1 MKHLIIIIALIVVL
15 PQFSKAQ
22 TLVDAYRLSNLRIN
36 GTARAGAMGN
46 AFGALGG
53 DFTSLSIN
61 PAGVGIYRTNE
72 FVFTPVL
79 KSNNSEISL
88 NGTTFSD
95 SKLQIS
101 ASNIGFVGIIPLNEG
116 NGGAVSFNYGI
127 GYNNVLDFN
136 QNYFGRS
143 YDSQVS
149 YLDDIT
155 GYANN
160 ERLTNSYLNQNIGNI
175 EFRDWPTKLAWDTY
189 LIDPA
194 KDNSGKEIDQQYVSK
209 LYDNETVNQLK
220 SYSQKGGI
228 NEFVFSGGVNI
239 NHQLYFGATFGL
251 QNVDLNQITEYS
263 ETFGDNSY
271 TMGEDYTLEG
281 TGYNFKFGAIFKP
294 AYNLRLG
301 AAIHTPTYYVLTEKR
316 QLYANSIMVD
326 NNSSDGTNIY
336 DYNFLS
342 PWKAVVSG
350 ALVFKKVGLISVDAE
365 YLDYSNMEFK
375 HKSGSNQEFN
385 DLNNDIKNEF
395 DKALNVRVGG
405 ELKVSPQFSL
415 RGGYEYYPNAQNQMT
430 GNSIYM
436 QQRSLDKSFVYSVGL
451 GFASNGFYSDISY
464 RNINDK
470 YVLDEI
476 QPNFENHPGENNFKL
491 TNNNNKIMFT
501 LGFRF

>member
-1 MKHLIIIIALIVVL
+1 MKHLIIIIALITLL
-15 PQFSKAQ
+15 PGFSNAQ

-61 PAGVGIYRTNE
+61 PAGIGIYRNNE
-72 FVFTPVL
+72 FVLTPVI
-79 KSNNSEISL
+79 KSNDSKVSL

-101 ASNIGFVGIIPLNEG
+101 LSNIGFVGAIKLNEG

-127 GYNNVLDFN
+127 GYNNIVDFN

-143 YDSQVS
+143 NDSPLS

-160 ERLTNSYLNQNIGNI
+160 QRLTNSYLNQNIGNI
-175 EFRDWPTKLAWDTY
+175 EFRDWPTKLVWDTY

-194 KDNSGKEIDQQYVSK
+194 LDNNGNEIDRQYVSK

-220 SYSQKGGI
+220 SFTQTGGI

-251 QNVDLNQITEYS
+251 QNVDLNQLTEYS
-263 ETFGDNSY
+263 ETFGDNSF
-271 TMGEDYTLEG
+271 TFGEDYSLEG

-294 AYNLRLG
+294 VYNFRLG
-301 AAIHTPTYYVLTEKR
+301 AAIHSPTYYVLTERKH
-316 QLYANSIMVD
+316 LYVD
-326 NNSSDGTNIY
+326 SRMLENYSSDGTNIY

-342 PWKAVVSG
+342 PWKAVLSG
-350 ALVFKKVGLISVDAE
+350 AIVFQKLGLISVDAE

-375 HKSGSNQEFN
+375 HKTGSNQEYN

-395 DKALNVRVGG
+395 DQALNIRVGG
-405 ELKVSPQFSL
+405 ELKVTPQFSL
-415 RGGYEYYPNAQNQMT
+415 RGGYEYYPNAQNQQT

-436 QQRSLDKSFVYSVGL
+436 QQRALDKSFVYSLGM

-476 QPNFENHPGENNFKL
+476 QPNFENISGQNNFKL
-491 TNNNNKIMFT
+491 TNSNNRIMLT